1 MKVKYAAVI
10 GCCGLFIA
18 LCAAATPA
26 FADNGAAVDDRA
38 DVIGIVPLTKAG
50 VTRNVYRYVDRIVPK
65 LKKLP
70 SERIIKL
77 ECSYNGLSER
87 ERDVMKAYQIAG
99 HVGKYLRER
108 HKLNHE
114 LWIAANIGR
123 HTSQHAPALTF
134 SVLSDDIKN
143 LETVPVVPVA
153 SAAE

>member
-1 MKVKYAAVI
+1 MKVKYAAII
-10 GCCGLFIA
+10 GCCGLLIA
-18 LCAAATPA
+18 LCTTATPA
-26 FADNGAAVDDRA
+26 FADNGAAANDRA

-50 VTRNVYRYVDRIVPK
+50 VTRNVYRYVDSIVPK

-87 ERDVMKAYQIAG
+87 ERDVLKAYQIAG
-99 HVGKYLRER
+99 RVGKYLRDH

-123 HTSQHAPALTF
+123 HTRQHASALTF

-143 LETVPVVPVA
+143 LETVPVVPA
-153 SAAE
+153 ISAAE